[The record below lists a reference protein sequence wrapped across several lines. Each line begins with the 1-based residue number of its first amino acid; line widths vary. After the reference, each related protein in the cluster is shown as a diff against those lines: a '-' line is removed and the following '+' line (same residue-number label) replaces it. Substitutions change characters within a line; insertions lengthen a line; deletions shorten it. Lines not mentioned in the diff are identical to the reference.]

1 MFSRQ
6 SIQSLKPT
14 YSLTWHV
21 LLSLD
26 SWCLNLSVLLRLSF
40 CNVPHSI
47 SLSLSFFSP
56 CLSYVTFMLTS
67 SKTSMPK
74 TPRSTLG
81 NSTTLSWKKERYVN
95 KKSSRHSAVK
105 FVYHFTSLPLCSV
118 TLFSPPLVLLSMF
131 LLDPLKECWGF
142 FEAVFYLLHRWSA
155 VRQSFFQS
163 EESGLMF

>member
-1 MFSRQ
+1 MFSCL

-14 YSLTWHV
+14 CSLTQHV

-26 SWCLNLSVLLRLSF
+26 SWCLNLSVLLCLSF
-40 CNVPHSI
+40 FNLPHSI
-47 SLSLSFFSP
+47 SLSFFSP
-56 CLSYVTFMLTS
+56 CLSYATFMLTS

-142 FEAVFYLLHRWSA
+142 F
-155 VRQSFFQS
+155 
-163 EESGLMF
+163 